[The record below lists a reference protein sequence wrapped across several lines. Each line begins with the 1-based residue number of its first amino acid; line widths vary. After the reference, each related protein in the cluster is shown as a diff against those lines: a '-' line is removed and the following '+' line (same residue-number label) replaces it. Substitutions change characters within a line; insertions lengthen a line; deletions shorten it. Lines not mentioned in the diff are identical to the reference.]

1 MQLISV
7 LVLFTVFFVV
17 STTAVDIKA
26 PDFIHPCPV
35 ATPACLKRTLQAAIP
50 GFVRGVPDLGIDPLD
65 PFKVDRLALTLPGGI
80 NVTILHGVT
89 TGFGK
94 CKVMSADMRN
104 NNVEVKVRCNVV
116 VTGKYQSS
124 GRLLIFPIDG
134 EGDALIKCSARVV
147 QFMNS
152 NWRMIAEEFGDPVV
166 QFGVDSIMS
175 NVRRLLSRV
184 PREMLVSTPAHLTS
198 PSGVTSAAAARTALR
213 TPARA
218 TRSAARDQPA
228 RRPPLRHP
236 RRLPTTTLRLTT
248 QLLQNLKLKPIV
260 RGRHRPTTPPITHN

>member
-1 MQLISV
+1 M
-7 LVLFTVFFVV
+7 
-17 STTAVDIKA
+17 
-26 PDFIHPCPV
+26 
-35 ATPACLKRTLQAAIP
+35 
-50 GFVRGVPDLGIDPLD
+50 RGVPDLGIDPLD

-134 EGDALIKCSARVV
+134 EGDAVIKCKNLDISVSMKLGAAAARGGREYLQLKSYKSRHQYSGAVTYHMTNLIRNSPEISARVV

-152 NWRMIAEEFGDPVV
+152 NWRMIAEEFGDPIV

-184 PREMLVSTPAHLTS
+184 PREMLVSAPA
-198 PSGVTSAAAARTALR
+198 
-213 TPARA
+213 
-218 TRSAARDQPA
+218 Q
-228 RRPPLRHP
+228 
-236 RRLPTTTLRLTT
+236 
-248 QLLQNLKLKPIV
+248 
-260 RGRHRPTTPPITHN
+260 

>member
-7 LVLFTVFFVV
+7 LVVFTVFFVV
-17 STTAVDIKA
+17 STTGADIKA

-35 ATPACLKRTLQAAIP
+35 ATPACLKRALQAAIP

-104 NNVEVKVRCNVV
+104 KNVEVKVRCNVV

-134 EGDALIKCSARVV
+134 EGDAVIKCKNLDISVSMKLGGAVARGGREYLQLKSYKSRHQYSGAVTYHMTNLIRNSPEISARVV

-152 NWRMIAEEFGDPVV
+152 NWRMIAEEFGDPIV
-166 QFGVDSIMS
+166 QFGVDSIIS

-184 PREMLVSTPAHLTS
+184 PREMLVSAPA
-198 PSGVTSAAAARTALR
+198 
-213 TPARA
+213 
-218 TRSAARDQPA
+218 Q
-228 RRPPLRHP
+228 
-236 RRLPTTTLRLTT
+236 
-248 QLLQNLKLKPIV
+248 
-260 RGRHRPTTPPITHN
+260 

>member
-7 LVLFTVFFVV
+7 LVVFTVFFVV
-17 STTAVDIKA
+17 STTAADIKA
-26 PDFIHPCPV
+26 PDFIHSCPV
-35 ATPACLKRTLQAAIP
+35 ATPACLKRALQAAIP

-94 CKVMSADMRN
+94 CKVISADMRN

-134 EGDALIKCSARVV
+134 EGDAVIKCKNLDISVSMKLGAAAARGGREYLQLKSYKSRHQYSGAVTYHMTNLIRNSPDISARVV

-184 PREMLVSTPAHLTS
+184 PREMVVSAPA
-198 PSGVTSAAAARTALR
+198 
-213 TPARA
+213 
-218 TRSAARDQPA
+218 Q
-228 RRPPLRHP
+228 
-236 RRLPTTTLRLTT
+236 
-248 QLLQNLKLKPIV
+248 
-260 RGRHRPTTPPITHN
+260 